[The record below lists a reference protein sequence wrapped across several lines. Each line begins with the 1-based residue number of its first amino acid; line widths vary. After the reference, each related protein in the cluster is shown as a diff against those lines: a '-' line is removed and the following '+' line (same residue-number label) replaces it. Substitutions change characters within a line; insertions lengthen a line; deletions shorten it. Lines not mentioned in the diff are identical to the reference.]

1 MKRAP
6 ITCRAGISRGK
17 LKGVMRPTGPKGHL
31 YPLLCWPGW
40 SPDCPNDLAANLT
53 YIVKTIVRFWGLG
66 LLRTHLGESWML
78 PLQNTDH
85 SSAFILG
92 TNGCLSCRV

>member
-53 YIVKTIVRFWGLG
+53 YRIQTIPGKKKRKGRFMLFSDQNGSLLKQQPGATIVV
-66 LLRTHLGESWML
+66 
-78 PLQNTDH
+78 H
-85 SSAFILG
+85 S
-92 TNGCLSCRV
+92 C